1 MTTPK
6 QKIFSLHRYYL
17 WANRMRTHFDEI
29 LARAKT
35 DKEVDPEH
43 IERFMYMSFWY
54 GELYTVIEGWRELKL
69 KDKTVDALLAD
80 SDMVELLR
88 RYRNGSFH
96 YQSTYFDDRFIDF
109 MKMDDSAEWIR
120 KLNKALGAYFLSSL
134 NTEGVS

>member
-6 QKIFSLHRYYL
+6 QKLFSLHRYYL

-29 LARAKT
+29 LAKSKT
-35 DKEVDPEH
+35 DKEVDPEG
-43 IERFMYMSFWY
+43 IERFMYVSFWY
-54 GELYTVIEGWRELKL
+54 GELYAVVEGWKELKL
-69 KDKTVDALLAD
+69 TDKTVDALLAK

-96 YQSTYFDDRFIDF
+96 YQSTYLDDRFIDF
-109 MKMDDSAEWIR
+109 MKADDSAKWIR
-120 KLNKALGAYFLSSL
+120 KLNRALGAYFLRSL